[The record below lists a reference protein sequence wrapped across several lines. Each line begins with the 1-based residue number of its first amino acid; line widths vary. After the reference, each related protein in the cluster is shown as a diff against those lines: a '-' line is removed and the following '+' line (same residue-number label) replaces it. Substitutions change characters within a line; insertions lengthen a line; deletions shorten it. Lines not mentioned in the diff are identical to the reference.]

1 MFYNINTRQIEDY
14 TGKGIDDLKN
24 EIVRT
29 PLPPKKT
36 FIDDPLRVLRT
47 IRFAQRFG
55 FKITQDFIE
64 ASRDPEVLEGFNTKL
79 TAERIAKELDKMLSN
94 REPHISIQ

>member
-47 IRFAQRFG
+47 IRFA
-55 FKITQDFIE
+55 
-64 ASRDPEVLEGFNTKL
+64 
-79 TAERIAKELDKMLSN
+79 
-94 REPHISIQ
+94 

>member
-1 MFYNINTRQIEDY
+1 M
-14 TGKGIDDLKN
+14 KN

-55 FKITQDFIE
+55 FKIRLDHTYDVHDLGSGAHRSSAFL
-64 ASRDPEVLEGFNTKL
+64 RGGFDDGRAVDVSDLDILTNKEFPQKL
-79 TAERIAKELDKMLSN
+79 LKE
-94 REPHISIQ
+94 IFFG